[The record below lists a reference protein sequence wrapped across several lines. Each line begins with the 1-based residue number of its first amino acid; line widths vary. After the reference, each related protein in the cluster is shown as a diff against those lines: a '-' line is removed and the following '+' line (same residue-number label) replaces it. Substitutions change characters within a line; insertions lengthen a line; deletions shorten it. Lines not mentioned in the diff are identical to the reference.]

1 MQYLF
6 KHQCNNASLLHSEV
20 STKGTTGGALPKGWA
35 ALARK
40 SVLRYNSL
48 MKSDIHPQYN
58 HQAQVICV
66 CGNKFTVGSTKD
78 VIHIELCNK
87 CHPFYTGEQRFV
99 DTASR
104 IEKFTKKQE
113 KAKVYQATVTKKK
126 EDIKKKDEGPKSLR
140 EMLLS
145 LK

>member
-1 MQYLF
+1 
-6 KHQCNNASLLHSEV
+6 
-20 STKGTTGGALPKGWA
+20 
-35 ALARK
+35 
-40 SVLRYNSL
+40 
-48 MKSDIHPQYN
+48 MKANIHPQYN

-104 IEKFTKKQE
+104 IDKFTKKQE
-113 KAKVYQATVTKKK
+113 KAKIYQATVTKKK
-126 EDIKKKDEGPKSLR
+126 EDIKKKEEGPKSLR